1 MTNIPSH
8 LSGKHRTLE
17 VRRGLQ
23 TYEVKALEH
32 GENKWKT
39 TDISLSYPESIAVQA
54 IVQWY
59 MDRMPDE
66 EVTVVVRK
74 DLGDI
79 RSERPN

>member
-1 MTNIPSH
+1 MTDPLQS
-8 LSGKHRTLE
+8 KHRTLE

-23 TYEVKALEH
+23 TYEVKALEQ
-32 GENKWKT
+32 GENKWKM
-39 TDISLSYPESIAVQA
+39 TDISLSYSESVAVQA

-66 EVTVVVRK
+66 EVTVLVRK